1 MDKYVLM
8 LEDDKDDRSLVKE
21 TLSELVIDV
30 PLRFFSSSEDLFEYL
45 SQADRPSLILL
56 DDNSTPDDGMTVLRK
71 LKADA
76 RYQEIPVVIL
86 SENDLPSARKESY
99 LLGASSFIKKTRQ
112 PRRNKEKDRIVFY
125 LLAGSCGTVKKN
137 KVGLKLIVETHSPRR
152 FVDIEIV
159 T

>member
-45 SQADRPSLILL
+45 SQADKPSLILL

-71 LKADA
+71 LKSDA
-76 RYQEIPVVIL
+76 RFQEIPVVIL

-99 LLGASSFIKKTRQ
+99 LLGASSFIKKPDSLEGTR
-112 PRRNKEKDRIVFY
+112 
-125 LLAGSCGTVKKN
+125 KKI
-137 KVGLKLIVETHSPRR
+137 GLFFTYWLEVVEL
-152 FVDIEIV
+152 
-159 T
+159 